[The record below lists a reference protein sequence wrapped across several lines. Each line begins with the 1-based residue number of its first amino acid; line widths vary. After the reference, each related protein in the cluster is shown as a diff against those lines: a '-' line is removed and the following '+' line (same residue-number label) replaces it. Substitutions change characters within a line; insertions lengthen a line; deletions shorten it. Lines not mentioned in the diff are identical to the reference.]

1 MTAVA
6 TWNLMNTLAV
16 AACVLVAG
24 CAPSGSAPAGER
36 AAAPE
41 TTGHTKANRP
51 SSRSGLPLIT
61 DEAWVYDGRAGR
73 AITTPHYR
81 VFLTQT
87 EPAFLGRL
95 PVFLEAAL
103 QHYRVVATGAAAPLP
118 ADIDGDRR
126 LNTMV
131 FRTRAEWERWTRQ
144 TLGDAAGPFLS
155 IRRGGYAWAGTA
167 VLFDIGAADTMAI
180 AAHEGWHQFTQRTFT
195 QPLPAWLE
203 ESIATLCEGQRWIGG
218 GGELVRFDPADN
230 PIRRE
235 QLTRIVASGRLRS
248 VERLVLEVPANLA
261 AEQSDAAVD
270 YYAQVWA
277 LGLLLREQTALSA
290 CVHDAASGRLGEK
303 IVAVLGRPRAAAL
316 VDRARGLAVLE
327 AYFVPEAGGLDQ
339 LESAY
344 RRFVGQLVSPAPNR
358 DAGKNAR

>member
-1 MTAVA
+1 MKPVAMGATIAAV
-6 TWNLMNTLAV
+6 LL
-16 AACVLVAG
+16 AG
-24 CAPSGSAPAGER
+24 CAAESPR
-36 AAAPE
+36 R
-41 TTGHTKANRP
+41 ANRDEHGSTALGSVDSPTP

-103 QHYRVVATGAAAPLP
+103 QHYRVVATGAAVPLP

-277 LGLLLREQTALSA
+277 LGLMLREQTALSA
-290 CVHDAASGRLGEK
+290 CVHDAASGRLGER

-327 AYFVPEAGGLDQ
+327 AYFVPEASGLDQ

-344 RRFVGQLVSPAPNR
+344 RRFVGQLISPAPSR

>member
-1 MTAVA
+1 MTAAA
-6 TWNLMNTLAV
+6 TWNLPITLAV

-24 CAPSGSAPAGER
+24 CAPSGSASAGHH
-36 AAAPE
+36 AAPAD
-41 TTGHTKANRP
+41 TAGHAEAEGP
-51 SSRSGLPLIT
+51 SSRSALPSMT
-61 DEAWVYDGRAGR
+61 DAAWVYDGRAGR
-73 AITTPHYR
+73 AITTAHYR

-87 EPAFLGRL
+87 EPAFVGRL

-103 QHYRVVATGAAAPLP
+103 QHYRIVATGETSPLP
-118 ADIDGDRR
+118 ADIGGDRR

-131 FRTRAEWERWTRQ
+131 FRTRGEWERWTRQ

-167 VLFDIGAADTMAI
+167 VLFDIGSADTMAI
-180 AAHEGWHQFTQRTFT
+180 AAHEGWHQFTQRTFA

-218 GGELVRFDPADN
+218 GGEMVRFDPGDN
-230 PIRRE
+230 PTRRE
-235 QLTRIVASGRLRS
+235 QLARVVAAGRLRS
-248 VERLVLEVPANLA
+248 IERLVLEIPANLA
-261 AEQSDAAVD
+261 AEQSDASVD

-277 LGLLLREQTALSA
+277 LGLLLRGRPSLSA
-290 CVHDAASGRLGEK
+290 CVHDAAAGRLGEK

-327 AYFVPEAGGLDQ
+327 AYFAPEAGGMNE
-339 LESAY
+339 LEAAF
-344 RRFVGQLVSPAPNR
+344 RRQVAELVGDTSR
-358 DAGKNAR
+358 DAAR